1 MILLAGG
8 TGTLGRRVVPL
19 LVARGLDV
27 RILARHAGAATPIDD
42 GKVQRVA
49 ADIRD
54 RPAVDAA
61 MTGVDTVVSM
71 IQGVG
76 GASALGP
83 QVVDRDGNLTLI
95 QAAVANGVRH
105 FVLVSVIQASADHPI
120 ELFRMKFI
128 AETALRASGLSWTI
142 LRPTA
147 SMETWL
153 GVVGRPLVEG
163 GRTRIFGRGQNPINF
178 VAADDVARFVEMAVT
193 DPAVRMSVID
203 VAGPANLTFDQFVAV
218 VGEVTGRA
226 GPIDHVP
233 LAVLR
238 IMATVFGPVRPV
250 MAGQIRTALVMD
262 DQDMR
267 ADAESRQRLAPSIP
281 ATPLAEVVRRTFP
294 PQSTS
299 A

>member
-27 RILARHAGAATPIDD
+27 RVLARHAPGIAPTADATI
-42 GKVQRVA
+42 QTVA

-61 MTGVDTVVSM
+61 MHGVDTVVSM
-71 IQGVG
+71 IQGFG

-83 QVVDRDGNLTLI
+83 QVVDRDGNLALI
-95 QAAVANGVRH
+95 HAAVANGVRH
-105 FVLVSVIQASADHPI
+105 FVLVSVMQASAQHPI

-128 AETALRASGLSWTI
+128 AETALRASGLAWTI

-153 GVVGRPLVEG
+153 GVVGRPLVER

-193 DPAVRMSVID
+193 DPAVRTSVID
-203 VAGPANLTFDQFVAV
+203 VAGPANLTFDQFATV

-226 GPIDHVP
+226 GRIDHVP
-233 LAVLR
+233 PAVLR
-238 IMATVFGPVRPV
+238 IMATVLGPVRPV

-262 DQDMR
+262 DRDMR
-267 ADAESRQRLAPSIP
+267 ADAGPRQRLAPSIP
-281 ATPLAEVVRRTFP
+281 ATPLAEVVRTIFP
-294 PQSTS
+294 PESIS

>member
-27 RILARHAGAATPIDD
+27 RILARHAGVSTPNDHD
-42 GKVQRVA
+42 KVQMVA
-49 ADIRD
+49 ADVRD
-54 RPAVDAA
+54 GPAVAAA

-71 IQGVG
+71 IQGFG
-76 GASALGP
+76 GSSALGP
-83 QVVDRDGNLTLI
+83 HVVDRDGNLALI
-95 QAAVANGVRH
+95 QAAVAKRVRH
-105 FVLVSVIQASADHPI
+105 FVLVSVDQASADHPI
-120 ELFRMKFI
+120 ELFRMKFV
-128 AETALRASGLSWTI
+128 AETALRASGLAWTI

-153 GVVGRPLVEG
+153 GIVGKPLVET

-193 DPAVRMSVID
+193 DPALRTSVID
-203 VAGPANLTFDQFVAV
+203 IAGPANLTFDQFAAAV
-218 VGEVTGRA
+218 GDVTGRV
-226 GPIDHVP
+226 GRVDHVP
-233 LAVLR
+233 PAVLR
-238 IMATVFGPVRPV
+238 IMATVLGPVRSV
-250 MAGQIRTALVMD
+250 IAGQVRTALAMD
-262 DQDMR
+262 RIDLR

-281 ATPLAEVVRRTFP
+281 ATPLAEVVRRSFP
-294 PQSTS
+294 PESIS